1 MSARRDMAPAV
12 AKLIATGEADP
23 NTRSPIKDINPSF
36 APRVVKPLPFK
47 LHDLN
52 SSESRG
58 KKGEKSNATN
68 ILNFFCM

>member
-1 MSARRDMAPAV
+1 MSARRDIAPAV

-52 SSESRG
+52 SSEPRG
-58 KKGEKSNATN
+58 KKGEKPNAAS
-68 ILNFFCM
+68 ILNFLSA